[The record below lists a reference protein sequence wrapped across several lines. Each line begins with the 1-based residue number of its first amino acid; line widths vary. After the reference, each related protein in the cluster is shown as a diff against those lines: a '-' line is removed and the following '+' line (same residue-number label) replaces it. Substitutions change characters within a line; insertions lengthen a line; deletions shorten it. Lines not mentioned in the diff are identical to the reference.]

1 MKFKVGDLVVS
12 TSKGEYLFTE
22 TPYAIFRVE
31 KILGSDFMS
40 IKLFSFIN
48 EELYYREVEERA
60 KRRLDYN
67 KIKDV
72 LKEYSLRDYPVKID
86 CYKLYNPEIIWD

>member
-12 TSKGEYLFTE
+12 ISKGEYLFTE

-31 KILGSDFMS
+31 KILDSDFMS

-48 EELYYREVEERA
+48 EELYYKEVEEKA
-60 KRRLDYN
+60 KRRLDYS
-67 KIKDV
+67 KIKDM
-72 LKEYSLRDYPVKID
+72 LKEYSLRAYPVKID
-86 CYKLYNPEIIWD
+86 CYSLYNPEIIWD